1 MEDKYLEILEFPK
14 ILERLAAYA
23 DFSAGQAL
31 ARALRPTS
39 DLEEARRRQQET
51 AEAMRLL
58 SAGISLSVGGA
69 RDIRPLLDECK
80 RGISLQPED
89 FLEIRATLSSARFL
103 RQSLGRQVALAPHL
117 AGLAQR
123 IEDCAHVVA
132 EINRCMDEAGEIRD
146 SASPMLAQIRA
157 ALREAHERV
166 LRQLNR
172 LIHSAESAGYLQE
185 PIITQRNG
193 RYVIPLKAE
202 FKGRI
207 PGIIHDQSASG
218 ATLFIEPLTT
228 VELNNEWRELQLAEQ
243 AEIRR
248 ILANLSVLIA
258 QEAPFIERTVGILA
272 ELDLIFAKAKYA
284 QDLRAV
290 SPELVPF
297 EKPHPVAGDAGVMHP
312 GSVIVLPR
320 ARHPL
325 LDPQTVVPIDVRLG
339 PDYFVLVITGPNT
352 GGKTVA
358 LKTVGLL
365 AAMAQAGMAIPT
377 AEGARLSVFDGI
389 YADIGDEQSIE
400 QSLSTFSSHM
410 NNIVDILRRATSH
423 SLVVLDELG
432 AGTDPEEGS
441 ALAQAILSHLVAR
454 GITTFATTHYSELK
468 IYAHSAPGVQNASV
482 EFDPETLH
490 PTYELTIGLPGR
502 SNALAIARRLGLDE
516 SIIAD
521 ATRRVSAE
529 ALQAES
535 LLNHLKSTQQ
545 QARRE
550 LELAQAARQ
559 EAERLR
565 DELRQ
570 KLAAIEEARRQVL
583 AEAREQARQEL
594 VELRREIE
602 RLRAEAEEARR
613 ALRQAPAAPAMR
625 PLSQE
630 VEALEEAWTPVQ
642 SPQAPAEEIGPWV
655 PPKVGDRVWIEGL
668 SVEGEVTGL
677 AGEEVE
683 LQAGSLRLRLPAR
696 QVRVRR
702 QAAPVKEPAPSIS
715 LDLERPR
722 PPTELDLRGMR
733 AEDALET
740 LERYLDAALLAN
752 LPWARIIHGKGTGA
766 LRQVVREFLQQ
777 YRHLLQ
783 FQPADASEGGD
794 GVTIVTFTRG
804 EPAAKQ

>member
-1 MEDKYLEILEFPK
+1 
-14 ILERLAAYA
+14 
-23 DFSAGQAL
+23 
-31 ARALRPTS
+31 
-39 DLEEARRRQQET
+39 
-51 AEAMRLL
+51 
-58 SAGISLSVGGA
+58 
-69 RDIRPLLDECK
+69 
-80 RGISLQPED
+80 
-89 FLEIRATLSSARFL
+89 LSSARSL
-103 RQSLGRQVALAPHL
+103 RQSLGRQVGLAPHL

-123 IEDCAHVVA
+123 IEDCARVVA
-132 EINRCMDEAGEIRD
+132 EINHCMDEAGEIRD
-146 SASPMLAQIRA
+146 SASPMLARIRA
-157 ALREAHERV
+157 TLREAHERV

-172 LIHSAESAGYLQE
+172 LITSPETAGYLQE
-185 PIITQRNG
+185 PIITQRNA
-193 RYVIPLKAE
+193 RYVIPLRVE
-202 FKGRI
+202 FKGKI
-207 PGIIHDQSASG
+207 PGIVHDQSASG
-218 ATLFIEPLTT
+218 ATLFIEPLST

-248 ILANLSVLIA
+248 ILARLSELIV

-284 QDLRAV
+284 QALRAV

-297 EKPHPVAGDAGVMHP
+297 EKPHPVAGDAGIVHP
-312 GSVIVLPR
+312 GSVIELLR

-410 NNIVDILRRATSH
+410 NNIVDILQKATSR

-441 ALAQAILSHLVAR
+441 ALAQAILSQLVTR
-454 GITTFATTHYSELK
+454 RITTFATTHYSELK

-482 EFDPETLH
+482 EFDPETLR

-516 SIIAD
+516 RIIAD
-521 ATRRVSAE
+521 AARRVSAE

-535 LLNHLKSTQQ
+535 LLDHLKNTQQ

-550 LELAQAARQ
+550 LEMAQAARR

-583 AEAREQARQEL
+583 AETREQARQEL
-594 VELRREIE
+594 AELRKEIE

-613 ALRQAPAAPAMR
+613 TLRQAPAGPALR
-625 PLSQE
+625 SLSQE
-630 VEALEEAWTPVQ
+630 VEALEETWRPVQ
-642 SPQAPAEEIGPWV
+642 SPQAPAEEAGPWV

-668 SVEGEVTGL
+668 SVEGEVIGT

-702 QAAPVKEPAPSIS
+702 QAMPVTEPAPAMSFDI
-715 LDLERPR
+715 D
-722 PPTELDLRGMR
+722 
-733 AEDALET
+733 
-740 LERYLDAALLAN
+740 
-752 LPWARIIHGKGTGA
+752 
-766 LRQVVREFLQQ
+766 
-777 YRHLLQ
+777 
-783 FQPADASEGGD
+783 
-794 GVTIVTFTRG
+794 
-804 EPAAKQ
+804 

>member
-1 MEDKYLEILEFPK
+1 MEDRYLEILEFPK

-31 ARALRPTS
+31 ARALRPTA

-58 SAGISLSVGGA
+58 SAGMTLSVGGA

-89 FLEIRATLSSARFL
+89 FLEIRATLASARSL

-248 ILANLSVLIA
+248 ILANLSLLIA

-297 EKPHPVAGDAGVMHP
+297 EKPHPVAGDPHVIHP
-312 GSVIVLPR
+312 GSVLVLPR

-325 LDPQTVVPIDVRLG
+325 LDPQTVVPIDVRIG

-365 AAMAQAGMAIPT
+365 AAMAQAGMAIPA

-432 AGTDPEEGS
+432 AGTDPEEGF

-454 GITTFATTHYSELK
+454 SITTFATTHYSELK

-482 EFDPETLH
+482 EFDPETLR

-535 LLNHLKSTQQ
+535 LLNHLKTTQQ

-565 DELRQ
+565 DELCQ

-594 VELRREIE
+594 AELRKEIE

-613 ALRQAPAAPAMR
+613 ALRQAPAAPAVR
-625 PLSQE
+625 TLSQE
-630 VEALEEAWTPVQ
+630 VEALEEAWAPVR
-642 SPQAPAEEIGPWV
+642 SPQIPAEEVGPWV

-668 SVEGEVTGL
+668 SVEGEVTGV
-677 AGEEVE
+677 AGDEVE

-702 QAAPVKEPAPSIS
+702 QATPAKEPAPSIS
-715 LDLERPR
+715 FDLERPR

-733 AEDALET
+733 AEDALEA

-766 LRQVVREFLQQ
+766 LRQVVREFLQG
-777 YRHLLQ
+777 YRHLLE

-794 GVTIVTFTRG
+794 GVTIVTFKRG
-804 EPAAKQ
+804 EPAAK